1 MIIGGHFWNWLVL
14 FLLVEGKPHI
24 RIAWSNKVVN
34 NNSICFLPKRKR
46 NDICPKNKNDSICF
60 LLTKL
65 CFDGNDKIS

>member
-46 NDICPKNKNDSICF
+46 NDICPKK
-60 LLTKL
+60 K
-65 CFDGNDKIS
+65 K